1 MVTMSVGDAKSRFSE
16 MISRAAAGE
25 RFVIERREK
34 PVAVLISIE
43 ELERLEGRINR
54 AVEVA
59 KSYGQSDEIIR
70 QVREGKA
77 HPITAFYGLWADQ
90 PEWDEITKTIYK
102 NRRRKSKRKP
112 VEF

>member
-1 MVTMSVGDAKSRFSE
+1 MSVGDAKSRFSE

-25 RFVIERREK
+25 RFVIERRAK

-43 ELERLEGRINR
+43 ELERLEGRVNR

-59 KSYGQSDEIIR
+59 TTYKQDPEIMR
-70 QVREGKA
+70 GVREGKL
-77 HPITAFYGLWADQ
+77 HPIMALYGAWADQ
-90 PEWDEITKTIYK
+90 PEWDDIVKDIYK